1 MRLKSIEE
9 LRALRRE
16 LAESPAPE
24 RRLWVCGGPGCLA
37 SGALEVFRAVEAA
50 CLAEGMADGVRFRA
64 DLSGCLGLCERG
76 PLVEVEPEG
85 WLYGGVKPED
95 APELVRE
102 TLSGGRFLDRLA
114 ADPECREKDSIP
126 FYLPQ
131 RRHVMARFG
140 RTRPESLTD
149 YLAAGGYGAL
159 ELALS
164 ELGPEEAFRR
174 VELSGLRGRGGGGFP
189 AGRKWR
195 ALKEAAGRPR
205 YLIANGDEGDP
216 GAFMNRALM
225 EGDPLSVIEGMT
237 VGAYAL
243 GAEEG
248 FVYVRHEYPLS
259 VERLSSCVRAA
270 EETGLLGDDILGRGF
285 GFRLRIVEGGGA
297 FVCGESTALTA
308 SIEGR
313 EGQPRVKYV
322 RTTEA
327 GLWEKPTLLQNVE
340 SWANVPM
347 IVRNGPDWF
356 RETGTGD
363 NPGTKVFSLVGKV
376 RRTGLVE
383 LPLGSSVGSLVN
395 GAGGG
400 VPKGRRFKAV
410 QSGGPS
416 GGCLPESALDLP
428 LDFDALAG
436 AGAMMGSGGLIVM
449 DDLSCL
455 VDTARYFTAFLSGES
470 CGKCAPCREG
480 LPVILEVLTDMTEGR
495 ARVGD
500 TDFLE
505 HQARMLAATAL
516 CGLGKSAANPVLST
530 LRHFRREYLEHE
542 AGFCRAGRCRGMYLP
557 EVDPGA
563 CRSCGM
569 CQKACPAD
577 AIEGVR
583 REPRRVAAG
592 KCITCGA
599 CLAACSFEA
608 VKAHRRP
615 EGGPDARTA

>member
-1 MRLKSIEE
+1 MRLKSIDD
-9 LRALRRE
+9 LRRLRRE
-16 LAESPAPE
+16 LAHAPRPE
-24 RRLWVCGGPGCLA
+24 RRLWICGGPGCLA
-37 SGALEVFRAVEAA
+37 SGAQEVFDAVENA
-50 CLAEGMADGVRFRA
+50 LQAEGLTDGGRFKA

-85 WLYGGVKPED
+85 WLYGGVRPED
-95 APELVRE
+95 AGELVRE
-102 TLSGGRFLDRLA
+102 TLVGGRFVERLA
-114 ADPECREKDSIP
+114 ADPKCREKDSIP

-131 RRHVMARFG
+131 KRLVMARFG
-140 RTRPESLTD
+140 RTRPESLED

-159 ELALS
+159 ELAVS
-164 ELGPEEAFRR
+164 ELGREETFRR

-237 VGAYAL
+237 LGAFAL
-243 GAEEG
+243 EAEEG
-248 FVYVRHEYPLS
+248 FIYVRHEYPIS
-259 VERLSSCVRAA
+259 VRRLEACALAA
-270 EETGLLGDDILGRGF
+270 ERAGLLGDDVLGAGF
-285 GFRLRIVEGGGA
+285 SFRLRIVEGGGA

-327 GLWEKPTLLQNVE
+327 GLWERPTLLQNVE

-347 IVRNGPDWF
+347 IVKNGPEWF
-356 RETGTGD
+356 RGTGSGA

-383 LPLGSSVGSLVN
+383 LPLGSTVGSLVN

-400 VPKGRRFKAV
+400 VPKGRSFKAV

-416 GGCLPESALDLP
+416 GGCLPESALELP
-428 LDFDALAG
+428 LDFDALLE

-455 VDTARYFTAFLSGES
+455 VDTARYFTAFLAEES

-480 LPVILEVLTDMTEGR
+480 LQVILEVLTDMTSGR
-495 ARVGD
+495 ARPGD
-500 TDFLE
+500 TGFLE
-505 HQARMLAATAL
+505 GQARMLAATAL

-530 LRHFRREYLEHE
+530 LRHFREEYLEHE
-542 AGFCRAGRCRGMYLP
+542 RGFCRAGRCAGMYLP
-557 EVDPGA
+557 EVEPGA
-563 CRSCGM
+563 CRACGA
-569 CQKACPAD
+569 CQRACPAD
-577 AIEGVR
+577 AIEGGKKD
-583 REPRRVAAG
+583 PRKVSPERCV
-592 KCITCGA
+592 TCGA
-599 CLAACSFEA
+599 CLAACAFGA
-608 VKAHRRP
+608 MRAARRP
-615 EGGPDARTA
+615 GGGPDARSA

>member
-1 MRLKSIEE
+1 MRLGSTDD

-16 LAESPAPE
+16 LAARPGPK

-37 SGALEVFRAVEAA
+37 SGAQEVFRAVEEA
-50 CLAEGMADGVRFRA
+50 CRAQGLGGASGLRA

-76 PLVEVEPEG
+76 PLAEVEPEG
-85 WLYGGVKPED
+85 WLYGGLRPED
-95 APELVRE
+95 AGELVSE
-102 TLSGGRFLDRLA
+102 TLIGGRFVERLA
-114 ADPECREKDSIP
+114 ADPGCREKDSSP

-131 RRHVMARFG
+131 KRHVMARFG
-140 RTRPESLTD
+140 RARPGSLED
-149 YLAAGGYGAL
+149 YLATGGYGAL

-164 ELGPEEAFRR
+164 ELGPEETFRR
-174 VELSGLRGRGGGGFP
+174 VERSGLRGRGGGGFP

-195 ALKEAAGRPR
+195 ALKESGGGTR

-237 VGAYAL
+237 LGAYAL
-243 GAEEG
+243 GAGRG
-248 FVYVRHEYPLS
+248 FIYVRHEYPLS
-259 VERLSSCVRAA
+259 VERLRAA
-270 EETGLLGDDILGRGF
+270 AAAAEGAGLLGADILGRGF
-285 GFRLRIVEGGGA
+285 DFRLAIVEGGGA

-327 GLWEKPTLLQNVE
+327 GLWERPTLLQNVE
-340 SWANVPM
+340 SWANVPQ
-347 IVRNGPDWF
+347 IVANGPEWF
-356 RETGTGD
+356 RRTGSEA

-383 LPLGSSVGSLVN
+383 VPLGTTVGALVN

-400 VPKGRRFKAV
+400 VPRGRSFKAV

-428 LDFDALAG
+428 LDFDALAE

-455 VDTARYFTAFLSGES
+455 VDTARYFTGFLCEES

-480 LPVILEVLTDMTEGR
+480 LPALRDVLTDLTEGR
-495 ARVGD
+495 GRPGD
-500 TDFLE
+500 SAFLE
-505 HQARMLAATAL
+505 SQARLLAATAL

-530 LRHFRREYLEHE
+530 LRHFREEYMEHE
-542 AGFCRAGRCRGMYLP
+542 EGYCRAGRCRGMYLP
-557 EVDPGA
+557 EVDGDLCRACGA
-563 CRSCGM
+563 
-569 CQKACPAD
+569 CQKACPAS
-577 AIEGVR
+577 AIEGER
-583 REPRRVAAG
+583 KEKRRVLPER
-592 KCITCGA
+592 CETCGA
-599 CLAACSFEA
+599 CLAACPFEA
-608 VKAHRRP
+608 VKARRP
-615 EGGPDARTA
+615 KKGAPDARRA